1 VHDIS
6 YLNDILI
13 LLFASVIVVIIFRQI
28 GLSPALGYLIAGALI
43 GPFGLQFVESA
54 QSTKSIAELGIVFM
68 LFAIGLELTFARLKT
83 IRKYVFGFGSLQIIL
98 TAGLITFIAN
108 YFFKIPLESALVISC
123 ALAMSS
129 TAIVMQVIAENGEQ
143 STRVG
148 RLSFSILLM
157 QDLAVIPILVLLPLL
172 AKSNLNVINALGGA
186 LVNAIIALAIIY
198 AIGRLLLKPFFRI
211 IAHTQNEVLFLS
223 FTLMIILGSA
233 LLCHK
238 LGLSFA
244 LGAFIAGL
252 MVAETEF
259 RYRVEDEILSLKS
272 LLMGLFF
279 MTIGMSFDSDLLI
292 HSLIPITT
300 ITISLIIFKALIIL
314 FLCRIFRFPFAP
326 SVHTGLLLAQGG
338 EFSFV
343 VLLVAVENKLLTD
356 DLSQILMTA
365 VTFSMALTPVL
376 SSIGRKIKGQ
386 IYIKEILRDNKLKRE
401 IGDISKHVI
410 IIGFSRVGRITS
422 YILRK
427 RKINYLI
434 LENNHRVVRIEKNN
448 GFNIYYGDAMNI
460 EILNYIGTNKAESVV
475 VALDDE
481 IACIKVT
488 RFIHQNFPTVA
499 VITKSESFNNT
510 DRFRKVGASYVVSK
524 NLETALQLSHA
535 ALSSVGVNSQEV
547 ATIINSFRDINN
559 EALKDLILFNEDE
572 ENEKEN
578 NKNLNNEHL
587 SIKPKIDDKEIF
599 SDE

>member
-6 YLNDILI
+6 YLNDLLI

-28 GLSPALGYLIAGALI
+28 GLSPALGYLIAGAII
-43 GPFGLQFVESA
+43 GPFGLQFVETA

-68 LFAIGLELTFARLKT
+68 LFAIGLELTFARLAT
-83 IRKYVFGFGSLQIIL
+83 IRKYVFGFGSAQIIV

-108 YFFKIPLESALVISC
+108 YFFNIAIESALIISC

-172 AKSNLNVINALGGA
+172 AKSNLNVLNALGGA
-186 LVNAIIALAIIY
+186 LINAIIALAIIY

-223 FTLMIILGSA
+223 FTMMIILGSA

-279 MTIGMSFDSDLLI
+279 MTIGMSFDSNLLI
-292 HSLIPITT
+292 HSLIPITA
-300 ITISLIIFKALIIL
+300 ITLSLIIFKALIIL
-314 FLCRIFRFPFAP
+314 ILCRIFRFPFAP

-343 VLLVAVENKLLTD
+343 VLLVAVENKLLSD

-365 VTFSMALTPVL
+365 VTFSMALTPML
-376 SSIGRKIKGQ
+376 ASIGRKIKGQ

-410 IIGFSRVGRITS
+410 IIGFSKVGRITA

-434 LENNHRVVRIEKNN
+434 LENNHRIVRIEKNN

-460 EILNYIGTNKAESVV
+460 EILNYIGTAKAESVV

-524 NLETALQLSHA
+524 NLETGLQLSHA

-547 ATIINSFRDINN
+547 SSIINSFRDINN
-559 EALKDLILFNEDE
+559 DALKDLILFNEDE
-572 ENEKEN
+572 ENEKEQ
-578 NKNLNNEHL
+578 NKNLRNNQTN
-587 SIKPKIDDKEIF
+587 PKLKNDDKESF
-599 SDE
+599 SDD